1 MRDSAVISLQVTVAA
16 RSSLT
21 VNLTYEEL
29 LTRRR
34 GQYRHAISVDP
45 GQVRWAAYPP
55 GGAERC
61 APRLASAAL
70 AYINCFVTGTQ
81 AVNRNITRWNISAH
95 GCAGCSWPL
104 PKFKTPHK
112 ED

>member
-1 MRDSAVISLQVTVAA
+1 MRDSSIISLQVTVAA

-34 GQYRHAISVDP
+34 GQYRHAVSVDP

-55 GGAERC
+55 GAEAGGAARRGAVQC
-61 APRLASAAL
+61 PLQRRRT
-70 AYINCFVTGTQ
+70 NCV
-81 AVNRNITRWNISAH
+81 VNSIQV
-95 GCAGCSWPL
+95 
-104 PKFKTPHK
+104 
-112 ED
+112 